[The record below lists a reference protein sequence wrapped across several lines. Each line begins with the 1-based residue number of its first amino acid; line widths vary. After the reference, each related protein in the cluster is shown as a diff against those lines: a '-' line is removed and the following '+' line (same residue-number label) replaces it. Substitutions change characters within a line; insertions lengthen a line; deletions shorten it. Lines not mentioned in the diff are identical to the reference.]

1 MPFVPQLSLIRLI
14 TLLSQYGYEVLFPI
28 AVFEGPAAT
37 MLAGAL
43 VATGQLNGYTTFA
56 VLIAA
61 DLVGDGAYYALGRWG
76 HSRII
81 EQIGRRLG
89 LTQDRLQPL
98 EERFRKHDWK
108 LLLVGKTQALGSL
121 VLYFAGAIR
130 MPFIRFMAWNLLA
143 TVPKTAVFEL
153 VGYFLG
159 QTILRSRKYVDEV
172 TLITFGGALL
182 LLVFYWLSKRY
193 VEKEFSGPL

>member
-1 MPFVPQLSLIRLI
+1 MPLVQLSLIRLV

-43 VATGQLNGYTTFA
+43 VATGQLDPYTTFA
-56 VLIAA
+56 VLVAA
-61 DLVGDGAYYALGRWG
+61 DLVGDGVYYALGRWG
-76 HSRII
+76 HSQII

-89 LTQDRLQPL
+89 LTHDRLQPL
-98 EERFRKHDWK
+98 EARFRKHDWK

-121 VLYFAGAIR
+121 VLYFAGAIK
-130 MPFIRFMAWNLLA
+130 MPFARFMAWNLLA

-153 VGYFLG
+153 IGYFLG
-159 QTILRSRKYVDEV
+159 QTILRSRKYIDEV
-172 TLITFGGALL
+172 TMITFGVALL
-182 LLVFYWLSKRY
+182 LLVLYWLSKRY
-193 VEKEFSGPL
+193 VEKEFSGPI